1 MHCFFFFLFIRLIF
15 FSRLFCRV
23 NVYVSVAGK
32 RKKKHLP
39 AQSIQKGGSF
49 CLFFFSF
56 VRNFLP
62 SVLFSFPSFFLFLF
76 FFLLKAA
83 VFRLPVAWN
92 NAIPVYLINTVF
104 VPAGFT
110 FLWSR
115 PPWRAETCFLFF
127 FFVGGRFIQALFFF
141 FFLLRLSR
149 SLYGCLDRGMRL
161 RCP

>member
-1 MHCFFFFLFIRLIF
+1 MHCFFFLFIRLIF

-32 RKKKHLP
+32 RKKNTCPHNLFKRVDL
-39 AQSIQKGGSF
+39 F
-49 CLFFFSF
+49 VCFFFFLSF
-56 VRNFLP
+56 AIFCP
-62 SVLFSFPSFFLFLF
+62 LFCFLFLVFFCFCF

-141 FFLLRLSR
+141 FTS
-149 SLYGCLDRGMRL
+149 SE
-161 RCP
+161 

>member
-32 RKKKHLP
+32 RKKNTCPHNLFKRVDL
-39 AQSIQKGGSF
+39 F
-49 CLFFFSF
+49 VCFFFSF

-141 FFLLRLSR
+141 FYFV
-149 SLYGCLDRGMRL
+149 
-161 RCP
+161 